1 MIDVNIRYRIL
12 EDKQVFVNLNDL
24 LRFVQDGQTE
34 AEGDGLFVLEQV
46 EGVFLRLG
54 IQALL
59 TETHTT
65 LDRTEDSPAKLATQA
80 KRGRQNAY

>member
-24 LRFVQDGQTE
+24 LRFVQDGQAE
-34 AEGDGLFVLEQV
+34 AEGDGKFVLEQV

-59 TETHTT
+59 ADAHVT
-65 LDRTEDSPAKLATQA
+65 LDRIDSKLLS
-80 KRGRQNAY
+80 